1 MTQQINLKEL
11 GTVVL
16 SSCSVK
22 AVVHVPGLTNG
33 VVTHEGDTARAD
45 MVWIATDDHRILFY
59 SAADPERGTE
69 LGRLVLDHDIMTMV
83 CHQGQVWVAMASGS
97 VAIIRRGLGGG
108 WDTHNMVTASLGPE
122 AVTCLLPGGS
132 HVYCSTGR
140 RVVTVDNTGHTGR
153 CFTLTS
159 SSL

>member
-59 SAADPERGTE
+59 SAATCMIFRDCTSR
-69 LGRLVLDHDIMTMV
+69 
-83 CHQGQVWVAMASGS
+83 AMIN
-97 VAIIRRGLGGG
+97 V
-108 WDTHNMVTASLGPE
+108 
-122 AVTCLLPGGS
+122 
-132 HVYCSTGR
+132 
-140 RVVTVDNTGHTGR
+140 RVI
-153 CFTLTS
+153 
-159 SSL
+159 